1 MGELTG
7 KVAIVTGASKGIG
20 AGIAKGLAAA
30 GAAVVVNYASSKEG
44 ADRVIADITGK
55 GGKAIAVK
63 ADVSKAT
70 DVRRLF
76 YETKKAFG
84 SLDVL
89 VNNAGVYQFAPLE
102 EVGG

>member
-44 ADRVIADITGK
+44 ADRVVADITGK
-55 GGKAIAVK
+55 GGKAIAIK

-76 YETKKAFG
+76 DETK
-84 SLDVL
+84 
-89 VNNAGVYQFAPLE
+89 
-102 EVGG
+102 